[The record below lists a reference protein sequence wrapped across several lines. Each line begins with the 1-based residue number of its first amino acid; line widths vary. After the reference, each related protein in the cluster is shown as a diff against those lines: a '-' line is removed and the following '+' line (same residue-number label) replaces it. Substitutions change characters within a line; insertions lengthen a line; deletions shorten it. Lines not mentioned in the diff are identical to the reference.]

1 MNLPAND
8 IFPIARVQIPKE
20 TVRATKDS
28 RPSISPEAPE
38 LGPLS
43 LVGLP
48 KIRLRPLNWTWPS
61 LFSNCTLSP
70 SWPCD
75 DLLSN
80 YKCEDSPQLCW
91 RSQCDQRLDP
101 HVEMVAATIGLVCC
115 IRLAPCNGGHRQRHG
130 CRTGPCAPQAN
141 RSIHTIHTSEVL
153 RNPKTRIG
161 F

>member
-1 MNLPAND
+1 MILPECKFQRKRSA
-8 IFPIARVQIPKE
+8 PPKILD
-20 TVRATKDS
+20 RPS
-28 RPSISPEAPE
+28 RPRRQNWA
-38 LGPLS
+38 LS

-48 KIRLRPLNWTWPS
+48 KIRLRPLQALELDLALS
-61 LFSNCTLSP
+61 LPQLTLSP

-75 DLLSN
+75 HLLSN
-80 YKCEDSPQLCW
+80 YKCEDSPQQCW
-91 RSQCDQRLDP
+91 RSQCDHRLDP

-115 IRLAPCNGGHRQRHG
+115 IQLRATGGIDSG
-130 CRTGPCAPQAN
+130 MGWCRTGPCAPQAN